1 MPWISEELE
10 EWEELSDEDRE
21 AIRALLEDLGV
32 DLPDDDDDDYYE

>member
-32 DLPDDDDDDYYE
+32 DLPDEDDDYYE